1 MRDSQRAINIPE
13 HALLVAHIRR
23 LLAHRQQWQD
33 AQQRLADEH
42 PLEARSFRE
51 KTIRWRLKIT
61 RANAVAPMALSV
73 PIGEALHVVMSSY
86 DEGERVA
93 MP

>member
-1 MRDSQRAINIPE
+1 VPSTSQSTPCLSRIYVGSSLIVSNGRTRSSDLPTSIPWRPE
-13 HALLVAHIRR
+13 
-23 LLAHRQQWQD
+23 
-33 AQQRLADEH
+33 
-42 PLEARSFRE
+42 FFE
-51 KTIRWRLKIT
+51 KIQNDGDLKIT

>member
-1 MRDSQRAINIPE
+1 
-13 HALLVAHIRR
+13 
-23 LLAHRQQWQD
+23 
-33 AQQRLADEH
+33 
-42 PLEARSFRE
+42 
-51 KTIRWRLKIT
+51 
-61 RANAVAPMALSV
+61 MALSV